1 MEYVYLLRTKQ
12 EKMKTMVIKLKDDAE
27 LLLLSGMLKKMRI
40 QSKILSDDDLEDI
53 GMGEL
58 MSKVNRSEKVSRE
71 QVMNKLGGE

>member
-1 MEYVYLLRTKQ
+1 
-12 EKMKTMVIKLKDDAE
+12 MVIKLKDDAE

-40 QSKILSDDDLEDI
+40 QSKILTDEDLEDI

-71 QVMNKLGGE
+71 LVMNKLGGE